1 MLRAISAILTGSS
14 IRLVAPITLVERT
27 TLSVL
32 NSTILATPW
41 RTPASS
47 TRDAG
52 SPQPNARLLGNN
64 SVILCDNTID
74 ESSMR
79 AYADAVRTCL
89 RACSRESVSP
99 LPAHA
104 P

>member
-1 MLRAISAILTGSS
+1 MRAISAIFTGSS
-14 IRLVAPITLVERT
+14 IRLVAPITLMERT

-52 SPQPNARLLGNN
+52 SPLQNARLLGNN
-64 SVILCDNTID
+64 SLILCGNRID

-79 AYADAVRTCL
+79 AHANAIRSCL
-89 RACSRESVSP
+89 LASSKETGLP